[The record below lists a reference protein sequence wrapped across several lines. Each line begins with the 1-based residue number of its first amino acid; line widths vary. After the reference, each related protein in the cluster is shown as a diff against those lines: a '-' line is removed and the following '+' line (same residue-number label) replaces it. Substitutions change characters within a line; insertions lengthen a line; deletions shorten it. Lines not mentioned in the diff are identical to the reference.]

1 MVLEKLIKE
10 NNMKILKNLLITA
23 GIILSLSSI
32 VLVIIGNQNN
42 AAFALIYA
50 IIIKKILYRFF

>member
-1 MVLEKLIKE
+1 
-10 NNMKILKNLLITA
+10 MKILKNLLITA

-32 VLVIIGNQNN
+32 VLVIIGHQNN

-50 IIIKKILYRFF
+50 VIIKKILYRFF